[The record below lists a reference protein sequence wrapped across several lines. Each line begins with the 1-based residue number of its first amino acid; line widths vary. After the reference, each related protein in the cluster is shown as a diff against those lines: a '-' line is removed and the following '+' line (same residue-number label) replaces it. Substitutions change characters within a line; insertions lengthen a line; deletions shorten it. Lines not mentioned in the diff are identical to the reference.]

1 MYKKLLFN
9 PKGDDSVQNRTIIKG
24 DTTNLFNLNDVKYK
38 WATKLYRNMM
48 ANFWIPE
55 KVDLTIDVLDYKKLT
70 IREQKAYDGIL
81 SFLVFLDSIQV
92 NNLPHIN
99 DFITAP
105 EVSLIISIQ
114 DYQEAIHSQSYAYTI
129 ETVVPKYKRE
139 KIYDFW
145 RTDDVLLE
153 RNKYIADIY
162 QDFIN
167 TNTEEKYF
175 KVLVANYLLEGL
187 YFYNGFNFFYN
198 LASRNLM
205 TGTADVIRFINRDE
219 LTHCILFE
227 HIINAIKHEFP
238 SLHKDDMIL
247 EMFDTATNQE
257 INWTNHIIGDSVL
270 GVNEDSTDRYTKWMA
285 NYRLGRLGLPI
296 LYTGE
301 VYEQNPYR
309 HLEKIADTEG
319 EGNVKG
325 NFFESTVTSYQMSS
339 VMDGWDD
346 I

>member
-1 MYKKLLFN
+1 M
-9 PKGDDSVQNRTIIKG
+9 
-24 DTTNLFNLNDVKYK
+24 DT
-38 WATKLYRNMM
+38 
-48 ANFWIPE
+48 
-55 KVDLTIDVLDYKKLT
+55 LDYKKLT
-70 IREQKAYDGIL
+70 SGEQKAYDGIL

-145 RTDDVLLE
+145 RSDDVLLE
-153 RNKYIADIY
+153 RNKYIADVY
-162 QDFIN
+162 QAFIN
-167 TNTEEKYF
+167 DPSEEKYF
-175 KVLVANYLLEGL
+175 KVLIANYILEGL

-227 HIINAIKHEFP
+227 HIITTIKHEFP
-238 SLHKDDMIL
+238 SLFNQDVVM
-247 EMFDTATNQE
+247 EMFDNATQQE

-270 GVNEDSTDRYTKWMA
+270 GVNEDSTDRYTKWMT
-285 NYRLGRLGLPI
+285 NNRLGRLGLPI
-296 LYTGE
+296 LYSGE
-301 VYEQNPYR
+301 IYKENPYK

-319 EGNVKG
+319 EGDIKG
-325 NFFESTVTSYQMSS
+325 NFFESTVSAYQMSS
-339 VMDGWDD
+339 VMDGWNDF
-346 I
+346 